1 MRRPLRALFYGQT
14 HEHAPGK
21 LETLKKMRD
30 EYEIVAIVDDFPRRS
45 PMYRDQA
52 WDTAGYPVVSE
63 EEAWRIPDID
73 VGFVEVTN
81 RDLMEIAAKFA
92 ERGIPMHCDK
102 PCGEDFEAYRRVV
115 ETCRAKGIPFQ
126 IGYMYRTNPALTFVR
141 DFVRAGHLGKVGF
154 VEADMNHAY
163 NHDNYAAYMQTF
175 AGGILYSLGCHLVDM
190 VEPLV
195 TGAPTRVTRVLKS
208 AFGQAPGGKTDGLAL
223 LEFPETNVLIRAACE
238 MPGGI
243 LCRRLRVDGTNGT
256 LDLCPI
262 ERFDGEE
269 LTLALSLKNAAGG
282 QPAGRHEVG
291 FGVQTDR
298 YAAQLLDLAAIVR
311 GEKPND
317 QDYDRDL
324 RVHELTLQACG
335 LGALGASEKGQVK

>member
-1 MRRPLRALFYGQT
+1 MKKPLRTLFYGQT

-30 EYEIVAIVDDFPRRS
+30 EFEIVAIVDDFPRKS
-45 PMYRDQA
+45 PMYRDQK
-52 WDTAGYPVVSE
+52 WDTADYPIVSE
-63 EEAWRIPDID
+63 ADAWNIPDID

-81 RDLMEIAAKFA
+81 CDLMEIAAKFA

-115 ETCRAKGIPFQ
+115 EMCRAKDIPMQ
-126 IGYMYRTNPALTFVR
+126 IGYMYRTNPALRFVW
-141 DFVRAGHLGKVGF
+141 DFVRKGGLGRIGF
-154 VEADMNHAY
+154 IEADMNHAY
-163 NHDNYAAYMQTF
+163 NHDNYAEYMQTF
-175 AGGILYSLGCHLVDM
+175 EGGILYSLGCHLVDM
-190 VEPLV
+190 VEPMV
-195 TGAPTRVTRVLKS
+195 KGVPTKVTRVLKS
-208 AFGQAPGGKTDGLAL
+208 AFGYPAGGKTDGTAL
-223 LEFPETNVLIRAACE
+223 LEFPETTVLIRTACE

-256 LDLCPI
+256 VDLCPI

-269 LTLALSLKNAAGG
+269 LKLVLTLRESAGG
-282 QPAGRHEVG
+282 YAAGRHEIG
-291 FGVQTDR
+291 FGIQTDR
-298 YAAQLLDLAAIVR
+298 YEGQLRELAAVVR

-324 RVHELTLQACG
+324 RVHDLTLRMIRN
-335 LGALGASEKGQVK
+335 